1 MTLGRV
7 LLGLLQV
14 VDVTVLVMINDDDC
28 DDDDDDDDVDYDDG
42 DDGDNAIACFLPSL
56 SLCAPPQCLVQT
68 LPSFH
73 RTSRVTHDTSHVTPH
88 TSNVTLPLFQ
98 DSADVIAAMASM

>member
-28 DDDDDDDDVDYDDG
+28 DDDDDDDVDYDDG
-42 DDGDNAIACFLPSL
+42 DDGDNAISCVFFAIIVTVFTATMFGSNTFRLP
-56 SLCAPPQCLVQT
+56 
-68 LPSFH
+68 
-73 RTSRVTHDTSHVTPH
+73 SHVTRH
-88 TSNVTLPLFQ
+88 T
-98 DSADVIAAMASM
+98 